1 MASNIRLP
9 GVRTLT
15 VAAPANVNSGQLVVV
30 NQIFGVAV
38 ASALSAANV
47 AISVGPTAFLPKANA
62 VSTSQAA
69 GSNVHWDA
77 TNAVTTVSATSNLK
91 IGVCAATSV
100 NTDTTVL
107 VHLNPGF

>member
-1 MASNIRLP
+1 MASNIKLP

-30 NQIFGVAV
+30 NQMFGVAI

-77 TNAVTTVSATSNLK
+77 TNGVCTISATSNLK
-91 IGVCAATSV
+91 IGVAAAAAG
-100 NTDTTVL
+100 NTDTRVE